1 MPAYWHDKRAES
13 RIRAEENNF
22 SDISIVAEKKPY
34 FMRYIYPALMKQYNL
49 YIKNTNKNSLREF
62 KKTVTDLLSS
72 DINTLSER
80 EKEFIKYY
88 KLKMPVGINDCV
100 MNKIC
105 RRFELKFDGYIK
117 NKRLDN
123 NFDYTIM
130 KSGAEYTSRQFNS
143 IKKLYE
149 RYNKYLSDYSVLLDY
164 ERIDQGTTR
173 ERLFMLNEEFKKECS
188 KICPNR
194 FALCDILL
202 DLCYSRSSTKRF
214 VWNMCGDEIII
225 NLLHKNNNLISFP
238 ALDPK
243 GEIKYG
249 GNSFALRTINIE
261 GDA

>member
-1 MPAYWHDKRAES
+1 
-13 RIRAEENNF
+13 
-22 SDISIVAEKKPY
+22 
-34 FMRYIYPALMKQYNL
+34 MKQYNL

-62 KKTVTDLLSS
+62 KKTVTDLLCS
-72 DINTLSER
+72 DINTLSDR

-117 NKRLDN
+117 NKKLDN

-130 KSGAEYTSRQFNS
+130 KSGVEYTARQFNS

-173 ERLFMLNEEFKKECS
+173 ERLSLLNEEFKKECS

-214 VWNMCGDEIII
+214 VWNMCSDEIII

-238 ALDPK
+238 VLDPE